1 MNSRRLVLFVLLA
14 SAVWAQTFRGALNGS
29 VADTTGAAIPGAS
42 VRLDNPATGTSRTV
56 TTTTAG
62 EYNFPDLPTGIY
74 TLTVSANGFATKKV
88 ENITIAVTKTTA
100 INVQLGIAQQQ
111 QTVEVSAAA
120 ANLDTT
126 SSDLSAV
133 VNDQTV
139 QDLPINGRDFRQM
152 IKLAPGVTTSAT
164 APSVNGTRFSSN
176 NYQVDG
182 ADNNDVMYG
191 YTAQNQPGVA
201 GIPGGL
207 LPVDAVDQF
216 SVETNAGADVG
227 RNAGSNVNMVIKSGT
242 NQFHGTAYFF
252 NRNEDLA
259 EPSPILKPGSRP
271 QEIRNNQPGFS
282 FGGPILK
289 NKLFFF
295 MAGEIQLAIA
305 GESVEDTVPSAAWVT
320 AGEAELAKYNVPVN
334 PVSLN
339 LLNIWQTA
347 EPTGVFGSAPAGVN
361 NYLANALDT
370 YNSFN
375 GLGKIDYHINE
386 KHTLSIHY
394 FGTGGT
400 QVADVGSH
408 LKDFF
413 QTAPMHVHN
422 VSVVENWIV
431 SPQIVNQILFAV
443 NYFSQTFQDDNI
455 GFNAAAL
462 GLNTGSTIIGSPT
475 MTIDGFDY
483 VGATQPAGRTD
494 TTGHVTDNLSY
505 NVGKHQF
512 RFGGEYRRAQ
522 LDVAYFNNPRGTFSF
537 DGSRGPW
544 ANDTTLPA
552 SLAPDIE
559 SMADFLA
566 GEPTNASGATI
577 QRGLPEPI
585 WQQNTADWWA
595 QDNFQVLPQLNINFG
610 VRYDYIGVINDSAN
624 NLANFIP
631 GQGFV
636 TGQQLYQKNPHDFAP
651 RFGFSYAPKW
661 ASRFV
666 IRGGTGLF
674 YDVTPVAAIAFEGS
688 SNGAS
693 NGVAY
698 NPGGPSPV
706 YSLTA
711 QNVVFQPGVPVF
723 GTAVATPPFGAFS
736 VNPQFKTPYT
746 LNYDLNIQT
755 KLTNSTLLQT
765 GYVGNFSR
773 HLETVL
779 DINQPINGVRPFAA
793 EYPTLAAINQLN
805 TNGDSNY
812 NSLQVSLKQNL
823 WRGFAANVNYTWS
836 HAIDDASS
844 YTTPMD
850 SYNLALDRANSTFD
864 DRHIMTGFV
873 SYDLPQLGHF
883 APRLTK
889 GWVLNA
895 LMTYTTGLPINI
907 TTGRNTDGTGENKDR
922 VNLVPGV
929 DPYAGYAAVSGSQ
942 SLRYLN
948 KAAFAVPATGTY
960 GDLGRDALYGP
971 GFGALDF
978 SVFKRTPITE
988 RINTELRAEIFNILN
1003 ENNWRSPG
1011 TSLSSG
1017 SFGLLTQTLNGS
1029 GSPGLGFG
1037 EPRNVQ
1043 LALKIIF

>member
-1 MNSRRLVLFVLLA
+1 MSLKTCASLLLLGSLA
-14 SAVWAQTFRGALNGS
+14 YSQTFRGALNGS
-29 VADTTGAAIPGAS
+29 VTDTTGAAIPGAS
-42 VRLDNPATGTSRTV
+42 VQLDNPATGFSRTV
-56 TTTTAG
+56 ATTTAG
-62 EYNFPDLPTGIY
+62 DYSFPDLSTGTY
-74 TLTVSANGFATKKV
+74 ALTVSANGFETKKV
-88 ENITIAVTKTTA
+88 ENIVIAVTKTTA
-100 INVQLGIAQQQ
+100 INVQLGVAQQQ

-126 SSDLSAV
+126 TSDLSAV

-152 IKLAPGVTTSAT
+152 IKLAPGVTSSAT
-164 APSVNGTRFSSN
+164 TPSVNGTRFSSN

-207 LPVDAVDQF
+207 LPVDALDQF

-242 NQFHGTAYFF
+242 NEFHGTAYFF

-259 EPSPILKPGSRP
+259 EPSPILPPGSRP

-295 MAGEIQLAIA
+295 LAGEIQLAIA
-305 GESVEDTVPSAAWVT
+305 GEAVADTIPSAAWVA

-339 LLNIWQTA
+339 LLGIWKAA
-347 EPTGVFGSAPAGVN
+347 EPASAFGAAPATVN

-375 GLGKIDYHINE
+375 GVGKIDYRINDN
-386 KHTLSIHY
+386 HTLSIHY

-413 QTAPMHVHN
+413 QTAPMHVAN
-422 VSVVENWIV
+422 ISVVENWIV
-431 SPQIVNQILFAV
+431 SPRIVNQVTLAT
-443 NYFSQTFQDDNI
+443 NYFSQTFQDNNI
-455 GFNAAAL
+455 GFNAEAL
-462 GLNTGSTIIGSPT
+462 GLNTGSTIAGSPT
-475 MTIDGFDY
+475 ITIDGFDY
-483 VGATQPAGRTD
+483 VGATQPSGRTD
-494 TTGHVTDNLSY
+494 TTGHITDNLSY
-505 NVGKHQF
+505 TVGKHQLKI
-512 RFGGEYRRAQ
+512 GGEYRRAQ
-522 LDVAYFNNPRGTFSF
+522 LDVGYFSNPRGTFTF

-544 ANDTTLPA
+544 SNDPTA
-552 SLAPDIE
+552 SADLQSI
-559 SMADFLA
+559 ADFLA

-585 WQQNTADWWA
+585 WQQNTGDWWV
-595 QDNFQVLPQLNINFG
+595 QDNYQVLPQLNINFG
-610 VRYDYIGVINDSAN
+610 VRYDYIGVLHDSAN
-624 NLANFIP
+624 NLANFVP

-636 TGQQLYQKNPHDFAP
+636 TGQLYQRNPYDFAP

-674 YDVTPVAAIAFEGS
+674 YDVTPVAAIAYA
-688 SNGAS
+688 GAS
-693 NGVAY
+693 NGAADGIAY
-698 NPGGPSPV
+698 NPGGPNPV
-706 YSLTA
+706 YSLSA
-711 QNVVFQPGVPVF
+711 QNVVFQQGVPVF
-723 GTAVATPPFGAFS
+723 GTAVATPPFGAAS
-736 VNPQFKTPYT
+736 VNPQFKTPNT

-755 KLTNSTLLQT
+755 KITNSTMLQT
-765 GYVGNFSR
+765 GYVGNVSR
-773 HLETVL
+773 HLETLL
-779 DINQPINGVRPFAA
+779 DINQPIDGVRPFAA
-793 EYPTLAAINQLN
+793 EYPTLGAINQLN
-805 TNGDSNY
+805 TNANSDY
-812 NSLQVSLKQNL
+812 NSLQVSLHQNL
-823 WRGFAANVNYTWS
+823 WRGLSANINYTWS

-850 SYNLALDRANSTFD
+850 SYDLTLDKANSTFD
-864 DRHIMTGFV
+864 DRHILTGFF
-873 SYDLPQLGHF
+873 SYDVPQLAHF

-895 LMTYTTGLPINI
+895 LITRTTGLPLNI
-907 TTGRNTDGTGENKDR
+907 TTGRNTDLTGENKDR
-922 VNLVPGV
+922 VNLLPGV
-929 DPYAGYAAVSGSQ
+929 DPYAGYTAIANSQ
-942 SLRYLN
+942 ALLYLN
-948 KAAFAVPATGTY
+948 KAAFSVPASGTY

-971 GFGALDF
+971 GFGSVDF
-978 SVFKRTPITE
+978 SIFKRTPITE
-988 RINTELRAEIFNILN
+988 RINTELRAEIFNLFN
-1003 ENNWRSPG
+1003 EINWRGPG

-1017 SFGLLTQTLNGS
+1017 SFGELTQTLNGS